1 MDVPPCTRF
10 VNGDL
15 KTGSLSE
22 TEAPSGAPSE
32 QNRISI
38 VVLADRLFKG
48 RRPNFDFSFYWSNPN
63 CDLQQQVFFLAKYTH
78 GDKFQLNIYIG
89 IEYILP
95 KIYDI
100 WRVSK
105 RIIKI

>member
-1 MDVPPCTRF
+1 MRPVDSNSAVLTDTRGTILSIGSINLIAVSNQPLHSRDNVDVPPCTRF
-10 VNGDL
+10 VNCVL

-48 RRPNFDFSFYWSNPN
+48 RRPNCDFFI
-63 CDLQQQVFFLAKYTH
+63 LLAK
-78 GDKFQLNIYIG
+78 
-89 IEYILP
+89 
-95 KIYDI
+95 
-100 WRVSK
+100 SK
-105 RIIKI
+105 L

>member
-1 MDVPPCTRF
+1 M
-10 VNGDL
+10 
-15 KTGSLSE
+15 
-22 TEAPSGAPSE
+22 
-32 QNRISI
+32 
-38 VVLADRLFKG
+38 LADRLFKG

-100 WRVSK
+100 WRVSNSGVNLYKKSCRAITINK
-105 RIIKI
+105 RQPRLIN